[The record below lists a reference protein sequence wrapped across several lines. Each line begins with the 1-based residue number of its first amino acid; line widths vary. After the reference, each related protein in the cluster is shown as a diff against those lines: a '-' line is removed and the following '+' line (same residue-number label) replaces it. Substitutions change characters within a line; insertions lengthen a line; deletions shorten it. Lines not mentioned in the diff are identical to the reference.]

1 VALQTLTQ
9 AESASEMAETALGL
23 VSADPVRAA
32 EQARRAL
39 ELARSHAD
47 PHAQSMAHRALGLA
61 ARELGN
67 LATALRALSTAVRV
81 ATDAGLDVPAG
92 QARMSRALVLLSRGQ
107 ISDALLDAE
116 ASVVNLRGLDR
127 ARLLAQRG
135 LILQRAGRLDD
146 ALAVYAAAMPSLRR
160 HGDRLWEGRL
170 RNNRAV
176 LYAYQGSFRLAEAD
190 IARAEQL
197 FEELD
202 LPRALAGA
210 RWNHG
215 FVESRRGDIP
225 AALAALDSAGE
236 AYRRASMPVGLL
248 LVDQCDV
255 LLAAGLV
262 GEARQVAR
270 AAVAELSKH
279 RHSADL
285 AEARLML
292 ARAELADGAP
302 AAARR
307 TAGAAQRSFVSQHR
321 LSWAAVARHVGLRS
335 AWADGERSPALLRSA
350 LETASR
356 LEAAGWAAA
365 GLDTRLLAGR
375 MAVDLGRLDVAQAQL
390 STAARARRSPHLDL
404 QTQAWHALALLRL
417 QAGDRSGAYAAV
429 SAGLGAADR
438 RRALLGATELRVHV
452 AGQVEELADL
462 GVALA
467 IDEGVAAQ
475 VLCSTER
482 HRAATMRMRPLR
494 PPRDPALASL
504 LAQLQA
510 AARQAEGAQLADAPS
525 RELDARRSALEL
537 QVRRRIRHA
546 PGAPGGPPSSTPD
559 EQGLAEALGDRVL
572 VEYLECA
579 GDLHAVVLR
588 AGESSLHRLGPVGPV
603 TLEVES
609 LRFAW
614 RRLLTSHG
622 SAASLEAARQLAAA
636 AGARLDAAL
645 MLPLAPLTAD
655 RPLVVV
661 PTGFLQSLP
670 WPVLPSCAG
679 RTLTMAPSAAT
690 WLKARNASRQRAA
703 PGGDHAAGPAAH
715 RVALIAGP
723 GLPGSDPELEA
734 VAGLYPDA
742 DVLTGQA
749 ATVRAAL
756 RALDGANVAH
766 IAAHGRFRADN
777 AMFSSLVLADGPL
790 TVYDLEGLPRAP
802 RTIFLAACDSAL
814 SPALPG
820 DEMTGL
826 VAALLAMGT
835 STVIA
840 SLLAVPDPVMGPLAL
855 GWHRET
861 SSGRSPAEALLA
873 VRARARESGPL
884 AHVTAAALACL
895 GYGG

>member
-1 VALQTLTQ
+1 LQTLVQ

-39 ELARSHAD
+39 ELARSHGD
-47 PHAQSMAHRALGLA
+47 PHARSMAHRALGLA

-81 ATDAGLDVPAG
+81 AADAGLDVPAG

-107 ISDALLDAE
+107 ITDALLDAE

-146 ALAVYAAAMPSLRR
+146 ALAVYAAALPSLRR
-160 HGDRLWEGRL
+160 HRDRLWEGRL

-176 LYAYQGSFRLAEAD
+176 LYAYQGSFRLAETD

-225 AALAALDSAGE
+225 AALAALDAAGE

-270 AAVAELSKH
+270 TAVAELSAQ
-279 RHSADL
+279 RQLADL

-307 TAGAAQRSFVSQHR
+307 TAAAAQRSFVCQHR

-404 QTQAWHALALLRL
+404 QTQAWHALAMLRL
-417 QAGDRSGAYAAV
+417 QAGDRPGAYAAV

-438 RRALLGATELRVHV
+438 RRSLLGATELRVHV

-467 IDEGVAAQ
+467 IDEGSAAQ

-510 AARQAEGAQLADAPS
+510 AARQAEEAQLADAPS
-525 RELDARRSALEL
+525 RELDARRSALEV
-537 QVRRRIRHA
+537 QVRRRMRHA
-546 PGAPGGPPSSTPD
+546 AGAPGGPPSSTPD
-559 EQGLAEALGDRVL
+559 EHVLAGALGDRVL

-588 AGESSLHRLGPVGPV
+588 AGECSLHRLGPVGPV
-603 TLEVES
+603 VLEVES

-614 RRLLTSHG
+614 RRLITGHG
-622 SAASLEAARQLAAA
+622 SAASRQAAEGLAAA
-636 AGARLDAAL
+636 AAGRLDDAL
-645 MLPLAPLTAD
+645 MLPLAPVTGD
-655 RPLVVV
+655 GPLVVV
-661 PTGFLQSLP
+661 PTGFLHSLP

-679 RTLTMAPSAAT
+679 RALAMAPSAAT
-690 WLKARNASRQRAA
+690 WLKARNASGGWAA
-703 PGGDHAAGPAAH
+703 RGGDHAAGATAR
-715 RVALIAGP
+715 RVTLIAGP
-723 GLPGSDPELEA
+723 GLPGSGLELEA

-742 DVLTGQA
+742 EVLTGKA

-756 RALDGANVAH
+756 RALDGADVAH
-766 IAAHGRFRADN
+766 IVAHGRFRADN

-790 TVYDLEGLPRAP
+790 TVCDLEGLRRAP
-802 RTIFLAACDSAL
+802 RAIFLAACDSAL

-826 VAALLAMGT
+826 VAALLATGT

-840 SLLAVPDPVMGPLAL
+840 ALLAVPDPVMGPLAL
-855 GWHRET
+855 GWHLQA
-861 SSGRSPAEALLA
+861 SLGRSPADALRA
-873 VRARARESGPL
+873 VRARARTVGPL

>member
-1 VALQTLTQ
+1 MRTLVQ
-9 AESASEMAETALGL
+9 VAESAPDMAETALEL

-39 ELARSHAD
+39 ELARRNGD
-47 PHAQSMAHRALGLA
+47 LLAQSMAHRALGLA
-61 ARELGN
+61 ARELGD
-67 LATALRALSTAVRV
+67 LATALRAVSTAVRV
-81 ATDAGLDVPAG
+81 AADAGLDVPAG
-92 QARMSRALVLLSRGQ
+92 QARMSRALVLLSQGRTT
-107 ISDALLDAE
+107 DALLDAE
-116 ASVVNLRGLDR
+116 ASAVNLRGLDK

-160 HGDRLWEGRL
+160 HRDRLWEGRL

-176 LYAYQGSFRLAEAD
+176 LYAYRGSFRLAQAD

-197 FEELD
+197 FEELE

-215 FVESRRGDIP
+215 FVGARRGDIP
-225 AALAALDSAGE
+225 AALASLDAAAE
-236 AYRRASMPVGLL
+236 AYRRAGMPVGLL

-262 GEARQVAR
+262 AEARQVAST
-270 AAVAELSKH
+270 AVAELCAN
-279 RHSADL
+279 RQSADL

-307 TAGAAQRSFVSQHR
+307 TAATAQRSFASQQR
-321 LSWAAVARHVGLRS
+321 SSWAAVARHVGLRS

-350 LETASR
+350 LETASC

-365 GLDTRLLAGR
+365 GLDTRLMAAR
-375 MAVDLGRLDVAQAQL
+375 MAVDLGRLDVAHAQL
-390 STAARARRSPHLDL
+390 STAARARRSPHPAL
-404 QTQAWHALALLRL
+404 QAQAWHALALLRM
-417 QAGDRSGAYAAV
+417 QSGDRRGAYAAV
-429 SAGLGAADR
+429 SAGLDAADQ
-438 RRALLGATELRVHV
+438 RRALLGATELRVQV

-467 IDEGVAAQ
+467 IEEGAAAQ

-482 HRAATMRMRPLR
+482 HRAATMRLRPLR

-510 AARQAEGAQLADAPS
+510 AARQAEEALLADAPS
-525 RELDARRSALEL
+525 RELDARRSALEVK
-537 QVRRRIRHA
+537 VRRRVRCA
-546 PGAPGGPPSSTPD
+546 AGAPGGQPSSAPD
-559 EQGLAEALGDRVL
+559 EQALAGALGDRVL

-588 AGESSLHRLGPVGPV
+588 GGECSLHRLGPVDPV
-603 TLEVES
+603 ALEAES

-622 SAASLEAARQLAAA
+622 SAASLEAAQDLATA

-645 MLPLAPLTAD
+645 MLPLAPLTGN

-661 PTGFLQSLP
+661 PAGFLQSLP

-679 RTLTMAPSAAT
+679 RALTMAPSAAT
-690 WLKARNASRQRAA
+690 WLRARNASRDRAA
-703 PGGDHAAGPAAH
+703 SGDGAAGRGGAER
-715 RVALIAGP
+715 RVTLIAGP
-723 GLPGSDPELEA
+723 GLPGSDPELDA
-734 VAGLYPDA
+734 VAALYPA
-742 DVLTGQA
+742 AEVLTGRA
-749 ATVRAAL
+749 ATVGAAL
-756 RALDGANVAH
+756 RALDGADVAH

-790 TVYDLEGLPRAP
+790 TVYDLEGLRQAPRA
-802 RTIFLAACDSAL
+802 IMLAACDSAL

-826 VAALLAMGT
+826 VAALLALGT
-835 STVIA
+835 TTVIA
-840 SLLAVPDPVMGPLAL
+840 ALLPVPDPVMGPLAL
-855 GWHRET
+855 GWHREA
-861 SSGRSPAEALLA
+861 SLGRAPAEALLA
-873 VRARARESGPL
+873 VRAQARETGPL
-884 AHVTAAALACL
+884 AQVTAAALACL